1 MRGAAVLGR
10 ADPGRLAALN
20 VLRACAATFGSDGAH
35 GVILDD
41 AGTLVAAPLAPVFA
55 APPLASLCASGLRG
69 HSSDARTATSLCGE
83 TFGGDGCPCARSSSS
98 RRAI

>member
-41 AGTLVAAPLAPVFA
+41 AGTLVAAPLAPVTRVPA
-55 APPLASLCASGLRG
+55 SSRTKTKYKGPGVVQDKNKIRMASLSFNRHA
-69 HSSDARTATSLCGE
+69 
-83 TFGGDGCPCARSSSS
+83 
-98 RRAI
+98 